1 MTLRTILMV
10 SADADSTVTLH
21 DHFRQAG
28 YDLRFAQSA
37 TEALEIARRD
47 LPEAIILDSEVPGL
61 NVAAVADDLR
71 STPRTR
77 HIHLTLLAPQTGR
90 DARLEA
96 LSAGV
101 DEFVIKPIDVEEL
114 ELRVRNALRRAAYQ
128 NLVNPITGLP
138 GPYLIEERL
147 RELLTAASDWALMR
161 LSLRGYRPFT
171 DVYGFLAGEEVLRFA
186 GRLFGEVMSQFGSV
200 DDFLGHSG
208 DDNFVMITSLGAL
221 SDLRSELRRRFDDG
235 IKSHYSYRERERG
248 FLILRGADGSETQVP
263 LMTLVVRTTT
273 SEDGPFADIRELAAF

>member
-10 SADADSTVTLH
+10 SADADSTVALH
-21 DHFRQAG
+21 DHFREVG
-28 YDLRFAQSA
+28 YDLRFAQTA
-37 TEALEIARRD
+37 DEALEISRRD

-61 NVAAVADDLR
+61 DVAGVADDLR

-77 HIHLTLLAPQTGR
+77 HIHLTLLAPQSGR
-90 DARLEA
+90 DARLTA

-101 DEFVIKPIDVEEL
+101 DEFVTKPIDVEEL
-114 ELRVRNALRRAAYQ
+114 ELRIRNALRRAAYQ

-147 RELLTAASDWALMR
+147 RELLTAPSEWALMR
-161 LSLRGYRPFT
+161 LSLRGFRTFS

-186 GRLFGEVMSQFGSV
+186 GRLFGEAMNAYSSAN
-200 DDFLGHSG
+200 DFLGHSG
-208 DDNFVMITSLGAL
+208 DDNFVMITSPGAL
-221 SDLRSELRRRFDDG
+221 SELRAELRRRFDDG
-235 IKSHYSYRERERG
+235 IKSHYSFREREQG
-248 FLILRGADGSETQVP
+248 FLVLRNSDGSETRVD

-273 SEDGPFADIRELAAF
+273 SEDGPFSDIRELSAF

>member
-1 MTLRTILMV
+1 MTLRTVLMV
-10 SADADSTVTLH
+10 SADADSTVSLH
-21 DHFRQAG
+21 DHFREAG

-37 TEALEIARRD
+37 DEALEVARRD

-61 NVAAVADDLR
+61 DVAAVADDLR

-147 RELLTAASDWALMR
+147 RELLTTTSDWALMR
-161 LSLRGYRPFT
+161 LSLRGYRSFT
-171 DVYGFLAGEEVLRFA
+171 DVYGFLAGEEVLRFS
-186 GRLFGEVMSQFGSV
+186 GRLFGEAMNQFGSS

-208 DDNFVMITSLGAL
+208 DDNFLMITSLDAL
-221 SDLRSELRRRFDDG
+221 SELRSELRRRFDEG
-235 IKSHYSYRERERG
+235 IKSHYSFREREQG
-248 FLILRGADGSETQVP
+248 YLVLKGVDGSETQTP
-263 LMTLVVRTTT
+263 LMTLVIRTTT
-273 SEDGPFADIRELAAF
+273 SEDGPFAEVRELSAF

>member
-1 MTLRTILMV
+1 MSLRTILMV

-21 DHFRQAG
+21 DHFHEAG

-37 TEALEIARRD
+37 GEALDIARRD

-186 GRLFGEVMSQFGSV
+186 GRLFGEVMSQSGSA

-221 SDLRSELRRRFDDG
+221 SDLRAELRRRFDDG
-235 IKSHYSYRERERG
+235 IRSHYSYREREQG
-248 FLILRGADGSETQVP
+248 HLILRGADGSETHVP

-273 SEDGPFADIRELAAF
+273 SEDGPFADIRELSAL

>member
-10 SADADSTVTLH
+10 SADAESTVLLH
-21 DHFRQAG
+21 DQFREAG

-37 TEALEIARRD
+37 AEALEIARRD
-47 LPEAIILDSEVPGL
+47 LPEAIVLDSEVPGL
-61 NVAAVADDLR
+61 DVAAVANGLR
-71 STPRTR
+71 TTPRIR
-77 HIHLTLLAPQTGR
+77 HIHLTLIAPQTGR
-90 DARLEA
+90 DARLSA
-96 LSAGV
+96 LAAGV

-114 ELRVRNALRRAAYQ
+114 ELRIRNALRRAAYQ

-147 RELLTAASDWALMR
+147 RELLKDESAWALMR
-161 LSLRGYRPFT
+161 LSMRGFRPFT
-171 DVYGFLAGEEVLRFA
+171 DVYGFLAGEEVLRFS
-186 GRLFGEVMSQFGSV
+186 GRLFGEVMDAYGST

-221 SDLRSELRRRFDDG
+221 SDLRRELRHRFDEG
-235 IKSHYSYRERERG
+235 IQSHYSFREREQG
-248 FLILRGADGSETQVP
+248 HIVLRGSDGSETRVP

-273 SEDGPFADIRELAAF
+273 SEDGPFTDIRELSAF

>member
-1 MTLRTILMV
+1 MTLRTVLMV
-10 SADADSTVTLH
+10 SADADSTVSLH
-21 DHFRQAG
+21 DHFREAG

-37 TEALEIARRD
+37 DEALELARRD

-61 NVAAVADDLR
+61 DVAAVADDLR

-161 LSLRGYRPFT
+161 LSLRGYRSFT
-171 DVYGFLAGEEVLRFA
+171 DVYGFLAGEEVLRFS
-186 GRLFGEVMSQFGSV
+186 GRLFGEAMNQFGSA

-208 DDNFVMITSLGAL
+208 DDNFLMITSLDAL
-221 SDLRSELRRRFDDG
+221 SELRSELRSRFDEG
-235 IKSHYSYRERERG
+235 IKSHYSFREREQG
-248 FLILRGADGSETQVP
+248 YMILKGVDGSETRVP
-263 LMTLVVRTTT
+263 LMALVIRTTT
-273 SEDGPFADIRELAAF
+273 SEDGPFADIRELSAF

>member
-1 MTLRTILMV
+1 MTRRTVLMV
-10 SADADSTVTLH
+10 SADAESTVSLH
-21 DHFRQAG
+21 DHFREAG

-37 TEALEIARRD
+37 DEALAIARRD

-61 NVAAVADDLR
+61 DVAAVSNDLR

-77 HIHLTLLAPQTGR
+77 HIHLTLLGPHSGR
-90 DARLEA
+90 DTRLAA
-96 LSAGV
+96 LSAGA

-114 ELRVRNALRRAAYQ
+114 ELRIRNALRRAAYQ
-128 NLVNPITGLP
+128 NLVNPISGLP

-147 RELLTAASDWALMR
+147 RELLRTPSDWALMR
-161 LSLRGYRPFT
+161 LSLRGFKPFS

-186 GRLFGEVMSQFGSV
+186 GRLFGEVMSAHGSP

-208 DDNFVMITSLGAL
+208 DDNFVLITSPGVL
-221 SDLRSELRRRFDDG
+221 SELRGELRRRFDEG
-235 IKSHYSYRERERG
+235 IKSHYSFREREQG
-248 FLILRGADGSETQVP
+248 YLILRGGDGGETRVP